1 MWRMVLFIMSLV
13 ILVAAPVLAAVGGGD
28 IILKGDGGGPVVFSH
43 DRHVADAGLKCQ
55 ECHTKSFVALPV
67 VPCKECHEGGKGL
80 HAKGDHKDLN
90 CTECHKPHSW
100 AITSRD
106 LCLGCH
112 SDMKDHNKPTV
123 CTKCHDFRGRKI

>member
-55 ECHTKSFVALPV
+55 ECHTKLYLDSKQHKPATMAEMEKGKSCGACHDGKVAFSV
-67 VPCKECHEGGKGL
+67 
-80 HAKGDHKDLN
+80 KGDCN
-90 CTECHKPHSW
+90 
-100 AITSRD
+100 
-106 LCLGCH
+106 
-112 SDMKDHNKPTV
+112 
-123 CTKCHDFRGRKI
+123 KCHGK